1 MRKYKGQTKI
11 VLRPCCATEIS
22 KILSYCNQHS
32 IAVVPQG
39 GNSGLVGGSVP
50 VFDEVVISLSR
61 LNKIQSFDEI
71 SGNLVCG
78 AGCILENV
86 DGFLRNK
93 DHIFPLDLGAK
104 GSCQI
109 GGNVATNAGGLRL
122 LRYGSLHGNVLGIE
136 AVLPDGTIVDDL
148 TTLRKNNTGYDLKH
162 LFIGGEGTIGIITGV
177 SLICPQKPK
186 ALNVA
191 FFGLE
196 SFEKVQEAYRA
207 AKSQL
212 QEILSAFELM
222 DAESQRLVHMVTK
235 NKRPL
240 DGEHPFYVL
249 IETSGSNTEHDNAKL
264 EAFLEH
270 VMGEE
275 IVADGTLA
283 QDETQVQSLWAWRE
297 GISEALG
304 HIGGVYKFD
313 LSIPL
318 PDMYKLVEDTR
329 RRLDSAGLIG
339 DDPDRHPVVG
349 VVGFGHMG
357 DANLHLNVST
367 RHFDKRVEEELEPW
381 VYEWIRSK
389 NGSISAEH
397 GLGLAKKKYIG
408 YSKSDTMIRLMKQ
421 IKNLYDPVSAATR
434 ANYRD
439 ENLTRI

>member
-1 MRKYKGQTKI
+1 M
-11 VLRPCCATEIS
+11 
-22 KILSYCNQHS
+22 
-32 IAVVPQG
+32 
-39 GNSGLVGGSVP
+39 
-50 VFDEVVISLSR
+50 
-61 LNKIQSFDEI
+61 
-71 SGNLVCG
+71 
-78 AGCILENV
+78 
-86 DGFLRNK
+86 
-93 DHIFPLDLGAK
+93 
-104 GSCQI
+104 
-109 GGNVATNAGGLRL
+109 
-122 LRYGSLHGNVLGIE
+122 
-136 AVLPDGTIVDDL
+136 
-148 TTLRKNNTGYDLKH
+148 
-162 LFIGGEGTIGIITGV
+162 
-177 SLICPQKPK
+177 
-186 ALNVA
+186 NVA

-196 SFEKVQEAYRA
+196 SFEKVQEAYRE
-207 AKSQL
+207 AKSKL

-240 DGEHPFYVL
+240 DEEHPFYVL
-249 IETSGSNTEHDNAKL
+249 IETSGSNAEHDNAKL

-270 VMGEE
+270 VMGEG

-283 QDETQVQSLWAWRE
+283 QDETQIQSLWAWRE

-304 HIGGVYKFD
+304 HIGGVYKYD

-339 DDPDRHPVVG
+339 DDPDQHPVVS

-367 RHFDKRVEEELEPW
+367 RHFDKRVEDELEPW

-408 YSKSDTMIRLMKQ
+408 HSKSDTMIRLMKQ
-421 IKNLYDPVSAATR
+421 VKNLYDPVSTPFTAIYLDVYP
-434 ANYRD
+434 NK
-439 ENLTRI
+439 I